1 MGGDVTGSA
10 KEMNLLRT
18 EGALTCQWRPQE
30 IKQRRER
37 WPHGGSGGFPDPSF
51 KHLRQGHG
59 PQTPG
64 RRTCNEHTP
73 SENWWPPQ
81 LNPPPPK
88 TIKPQNTLLKRGKNL
103 AQSGLECFIIS
114 EKDKYSFVNEKC
126 SLASWLVK
134 P

>member
-73 SENWWPPQ
+73 SENWWPLNLTHLRPRP
-81 LNPPPPK
+81 LNPKTHFSREERTWPK
-88 TIKPQNTLLKRGKNL
+88 VAWSALSFQRRINTRLSMRSAAWHRG
-103 AQSGLECFIIS
+103 
-114 EKDKYSFVNEKC
+114 
-126 SLASWLVK
+126 W
-134 P
+134 